1 MSRQNEASKQRKD
14 VDRKRR
20 SFWEPESDRA
30 NEWLD
35 AQYDISVSLQLIIT
49 DAINKYGTGDAM
61 RAHLRTLEE
70 GGGTFERAAAK
81 APPKPKRAKAKK
93 TEPEPVVEPV
103 AAKPAPEPIDD
114 IIPEPVAQKPV
125 TEETAVDFAA
135 TSMFGTDTGADPN
148 DPNDPINMMLNST
161 Q

>member
-1 MSRQNEASKQRKD
+1 MSRRDESAKQRKD
-14 VDRKRR
+14 VGRKRR

-70 GGGTFERAAAK
+70 GGGTFQRALDKEPPKAKRTKPKKVAPEPVK
-81 APPKPKRAKAKK
+81 APVA
-93 TEPEPVVEPV
+93 EPEPQTPVEDRV
-103 AAKPAPEPIDD
+103 
-114 IIPEPVAQKPV
+114 PEPVAQKPI
-125 TEETAVDFAA
+125 TEETAMDFAA
-135 TSMFGTDTGADPN
+135 ASMFGTDTGADPN